1 MKAVTLQGPGRIEV
15 REVPDPTIRK
25 PTDAILRVT
34 AAGICG
40 SDLHYYSGR
49 IDAGTGWVIGHEYTG
64 VVEEVGS
71 QVNEFRPGDRVVGT
85 IFPICGTCYYCRH
98 QQSSQCIR
106 KEPFGFGDE
115 PGGQAEYL
123 RVAFA
128 DATLERIPDG
138 LSFEQ
143 AIFVGDIFST
153 GFHAAREGGI
163 RVGDVVAVVGAGPVG
178 LFAQMS
184 AGLFGPAAVLA
195 IDSVPDRLAL
205 AKKLGAI
212 PVNMAQEDALARVQ
226 EYTDGR
232 GADVVLEAVG
242 LVGSIKDAFR
252 YVRPGGVISSV
263 GVYSEAEF
271 PFPMNDAF
279 GRNLTFKIGVCP
291 ARNYMTP
298 LLALIQQGRI
308 DPTAVLTHELPLAEA
323 PRAYDIFAQHKEG
336 CIKVVLKP

>member
-1 MKAVTLQGPGRIEV
+1 MKAVTFQGPGKIEV

-25 PTDAILRVT
+25 PTDAILRIT

-49 IDAGTGWVIGHEYTG
+49 IDVGTGWVLGHEYTG

-71 QVNEFRPGDRVVGT
+71 QVTEFRPGDRVVGAFLPT
-85 IFPICGTCYYCRH
+85 CGTCFYCRR
-98 QQSSQCIR
+98 QQPPQCSR
-106 KEPFGFGDE
+106 KEVFGFGDE
-115 PGGQAEYL
+115 PGCQAEYL
-123 RVAFA
+123 RVPYA
-128 DATLERIPDG
+128 DVVLERIPEG

-163 RVGDVVAVVGAGPVG
+163 RAGDVVAVVGAGPVG

-184 AGLFGPAAVLA
+184 ALLYGPAVVLA
-195 IDSVPDRLAL
+195 IDSVPERLAL
-205 AKKLGAI
+205 AEKFGAI
-212 PVNMAQEDALARVQ
+212 PVDMAREDPLARIHDF
-226 EYTDGR
+226 TDGR

-242 LVGSIKDAFR
+242 LLGSIKDAFR

-263 GVYSEAEF
+263 GVYSEDEF

-279 GRNLTFKIGVCP
+279 LRNLTFKIGICP

-298 LLALIQQGRI
+298 LLALIQQGRV
-308 DPTAVLTHELPLAEA
+308 DPTVVITHVLPLAEA
-323 PRAYDIFAQHKEG
+323 ARAYDIFAQHKEG
-336 CIKVVLKP
+336 CIKALLKP